1 MMKDDLFA
9 TPQDEV
15 PDFVFDERV
24 VDVFPDMIKRS
35 VPGYESRLAMMGVV
49 ARQYAEKN
57 GRVYDLGSSLGAST
71 LAIHRQTRD
80 LDLKHI
86 CIDNSAAMVKRSQAI
101 LSRHMPQADLEIICD
116 DIQSQAITDAS
127 VAVMSFTLQFIDAD
141 ERLAAMQKVYDGL
154 KSGGAL
160 ILSEKVAFADER
172 QQSLQTNWHHAF
184 KGANG
189 YSELEISQKRASIEN
204 VMVPDTLSQH
214 QSRLASAG
222 FDESYCWY
230 QAFNF
235 ASIVALKH

>member
-1 MMKDDLFA
+1 MMKDDIYA
-9 TPQDEV
+9 IPQDEV
-15 PDFVFDERV
+15 ADFVFDERV

-35 VPGYESRLAMMGVV
+35 VPGYESMLGMMGVV
-49 ARQYAEKN
+49 ARQYLDKH

-80 LDLKHI
+80 LNLKHI

-116 DIQSQAITDAS
+116 DIQSQTISEAS
-127 VAVMSFTLQFIDAD
+127 VAVMSFTLQFFEAAD
-141 ERLAAMQKVYDGL
+141 RLSTMKKVYEGL
-154 KSGGAL
+154 KPGGAL
-160 ILSEKVAFADER
+160 ILSEKIAFEDER
-172 QQSLQTNWHHAF
+172 QQTLQTDWHHAF

-204 VMVPDTLSQH
+204 VMVPDTLAQH
-214 QSRLASAG
+214 QSRLSAAG
-222 FDESYCWY
+222 FDECYCWY

-235 ASIVALKH
+235 ISIVALKH